1 MVMIP
6 KARAW
11 HATMPKGYTT
21 VEVLV
26 VLTIVLLMLASTRS
40 VHTGR
45 GHAQQET
52 DINMLVA
59 LLNEARLSAL
69 RMREQV
75 GACVLDKRQEC
86 VTGTG
91 RTLSIFV
98 QHPNM
103 RTVLSRYTLQHP
115 KAHIVIVGGR
125 RTALLQFKSDGSAHT
140 FGSAYYCVP
149 NKQQSEQSAVPHEA
163 PHEAPHKVPR
173 LTLSLEGHL
182 RQSSADSS
190 ADARSHCER

>member
-6 KARAW
+6 KACAW
-11 HATMPKGYTT
+11 HAPIPRGYTT
-21 VEVLV
+21 IEILV
-26 VLTIVLLMLASTRS
+26 VLTIVLFMFASTRS
-40 VHTGR
+40 IHTGR
-45 GHAQQET
+45 GHTQQET
-52 DINMLVA
+52 DIDMLVA

-75 GACVLDKRQEC
+75 GACILDKRQEC
-86 VTGTG
+86 VTGKG

-98 QHPNM
+98 QRPNT
-103 RTVLSRYTLQHP
+103 RVVLSRYTLQHP

-125 RTALLQFKSDGSAHT
+125 HTALLQFKSDGSAHT
-140 FGSAYYCVP
+140 FGSTYYCTP
-149 NKQQSEQSAVPHEA
+149 TKRQSEQSETPHAVPHAVPHEVA
-163 PHEAPHKVPR
+163 R

-182 RQSSADSS
+182 RQSSVNSS